1 MLKTTLI
8 AMAVIVPAIATQ
20 IARENARQ
28 QPAAVVREFYD
39 AYRAL
44 DTDRLLSLLSPA
56 ITFEDPTMR
65 LRAEGRDQMRKMA
78 DGVRTSYRNLSIDVH
93 STIVSGNDVA
103 AEVTISG
110 TMIGPDGTTR
120 AIRVRGASFFHV
132 RSGLIEKW
140 TDYFDART
148 FTEQTK

>member
-1 MLKTTLI
+1 
-8 AMAVIVPAIATQ
+8 MAVIVSPIATQ
-20 IARENARQ
+20 LAREDARQ

-44 DTDRLLSLLSPA
+44 DADRLLSLLSPA

-78 DGVRTSYRNLSIDVH
+78 DGVRTSYRSLAIDVH

-110 TMIGPDGTTR
+110 IMIRPDGTTR
-120 AIRVRGASFFHV
+120 NIRVRGASFFHV
-132 RSGLIEKW
+132 RNDLIEKW

>member
-1 MLKTTLI
+1 
-8 AMAVIVPAIATQ
+8 MAVVFAIATQ
-20 IARENARQ
+20 VAREDARQ

-39 AYRAL
+39 AYRTL
-44 DTDRLLSLLSPA
+44 DADRLLSLLSPA

-78 DGVRTSYRNLSIDVH
+78 DGVRTSYRNLAIDVH

-103 AEVTISG
+103 AEVTIG
-110 TMIGPDGTTR
+110 GVMIRPDGTTR
-120 AIRVRGASFFHV
+120 NIRVRGASFFHV
-132 RSGLIEKW
+132 RNGLIEKW

>member
-1 MLKTTLI
+1 
-8 AMAVIVPAIATQ
+8 MAVIVFAIATQ
-20 IARENARQ
+20 VAREDARQ

-39 AYRAL
+39 AYRTL
-44 DTDRLLSLLSPA
+44 DADRLLSLLSPA

-78 DGVRTSYRNLSIDVH
+78 DGVRMSYRNLAIDVH

-103 AEVTISG
+103 AEVTIG
-110 TMIGPDGTTR
+110 GVMIRPDGTTR
-120 AIRVRGASFFHV
+120 NIRVRGASFFHV
-132 RSGLIEKW
+132 RNGLIEKW

>member
-1 MLKTTLI
+1 
-8 AMAVIVPAIATQ
+8 MAVIVFAIATQ
-20 IARENARQ
+20 VAREDARQ

-39 AYRAL
+39 AYRTL
-44 DTDRLLSLLSPA
+44 DADRLLSLLSPA

-78 DGVRTSYRNLSIDVH
+78 DGVRTSYRNLAIDVH

-103 AEVTISG
+103 AEVTIG
-110 TMIGPDGTTR
+110 GVMIRPDGTTR
-120 AIRVRGASFFHV
+120 NIRVRGASFFHV
-132 RSGLIEKW
+132 RNGLIEKW

>member
-1 MLKTTLI
+1 
-8 AMAVIVPAIATQ
+8 MAVIVSAIATQ
-20 IARENARQ
+20 VAREDARQ

-39 AYRAL
+39 AYRTL
-44 DTDRLLSLLSPA
+44 DADRLLSLLSPA

-78 DGVRTSYRNLSIDVH
+78 DGVRTSYRNLAIDVH

-110 TMIGPDGTTR
+110 VMIRSDGTTR
-120 AIRVRGASFFHV
+120 NIRVRGASFFHV
-132 RSGLIEKW
+132 RHGLIEKW

>member
-1 MLKTTLI
+1 
-8 AMAVIVPAIATQ
+8 MAVIVSAIATQ
-20 IARENARQ
+20 VAREDARQ

-39 AYRAL
+39 AYRTL
-44 DTDRLLSLLSPA
+44 DADRLLSLLSPA

-78 DGVRTSYRNLSIDVH
+78 DGVRTSYRNLAIDVH
-93 STIVSGNDVA
+93 STIVSGNHVA

-110 TMIGPDGTTR
+110 VMIRSDGTTR
-120 AIRVRGASFFHV
+120 NIRVRGASFFHV
-132 RSGLIEKW
+132 RHGLIEKW